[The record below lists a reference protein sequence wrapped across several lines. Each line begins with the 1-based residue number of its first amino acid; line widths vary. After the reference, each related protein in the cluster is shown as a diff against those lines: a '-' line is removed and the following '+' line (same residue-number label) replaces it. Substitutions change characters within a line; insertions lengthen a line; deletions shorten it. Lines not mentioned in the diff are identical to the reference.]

1 MARVRNNS
9 RRLVLGA
16 AFICM
21 MALSGAIFGAIGG
34 MMLVLV
40 SHAVLRTDGG
50 TLIVLITC
58 GSVGIVAATLWSL
71 ILMARPAAP
80 QVVWQPIT
88 RSHQNTEATKL

>member
-16 AFICM
+16 AFIGM
-21 MALSGAIFGAIGG
+21 MAVSGAIFGAIGG
-34 MMLVLV
+34 MMLVLL

-58 GSVGIVAATLWSL
+58 GAVGGVAATLWSL
-71 ILMARPAAP
+71 VLMARPATP
-80 QVVWQPIT
+80 KVVWQPIT
-88 RSHQNTEATKL
+88 RSHHKTEATKL